1 MEDRSYAYTCAT
13 HPQGEHLLLALRLDF
28 FLIIG
33 AALLSGELR
42 EAEAKKKAEEDARQK
57 KAKLDEELAGRAEEL
72 ERERRQRDAEDEA
85 KIQAS
90 ERALAA
96 AGVVNDVATAAS
108 VRF

>member
-1 MEDRSYAYTCAT
+1 
-13 HPQGEHLLLALRLDF
+13 L
-28 FLIIG
+28 
-33 AALLSGELR
+33 
-42 EAEAKKKAEEDARQK
+42 
-57 KAKLDEELAGRAEEL
+57 KLDEELAGRAQEL

-108 VRF
+108 VRTKFSDRLTSTTSEH